1 MFNDIKFVF
10 DEIGYILWFFDWDFI
25 LGVLKEENIFKV
37 IDSCF
42 YILFFVLENYL
53 LDEWLVFIFW
63 IVFEKFL
70 RFKSNYLIVILS
82 ENVDINEFDEEIKNF
97 VSIYVIL

>member
-10 DEIGYILWFFDWDFI
+10 DEIGYILWFFDCDFI

-53 LDEWLVFIFW
+53 LDEWLVFIF
-63 IVFEKFL
+63 
-70 RFKSNYLIVILS
+70 
-82 ENVDINEFDEEIKNF
+82 
-97 VSIYVIL
+97 